1 MAEAVY
7 ALCTVTSAV
16 CATLLVRS
24 YRHTRIRLLFWS
36 AFCFVALA
44 INSVIVFIDL
54 VVVPQTDLALLRS
67 LTAVVGLGGLLFALI
82 WDTR

>member
-7 ALCTVTSAV
+7 VLCALTSAA
-16 CATLLVRS
+16 CAILLIRS
-24 YRHTRIRLLFWS
+24 YRRKRVRLLFWS

-44 INSVIVFIDL
+44 LNSVLVFVDL
-54 VVVPQTDLALLRS
+54 IVVPETDLGVARGLIAL
-67 LTAVVGLGGLLFALI
+67 VGLGGLLFGLI

>member
-7 ALCTVTSAV
+7 VLCALTSAA
-16 CATLLVRS
+16 CALLLVRS
-24 YRHTRIRLLFWS
+24 YRRTRIRLLFWS

-44 INSVIVFIDL
+44 ANSVLVFVDL
-54 VVVPQTDLALLRS
+54 VVVPQTDLVVLRS
-67 LTAVVGLGGLLFALI
+67 LTAMVGLGGLLFALV

>member
-7 ALCTVTSAV
+7 VLCALTSAT
-16 CATLLVRS
+16 CAFLLVRS
-24 YRHTRIRLLFWS
+24 YRDSRVRLLFWS

-44 INSVIVFIDL
+44 ANSVLVFVDL
-54 VVVPQTDLALLRS
+54 IVVPETDLASIRS
-67 LTAVVGLGGLLFALI
+67 LIALGGLAGLLFGLI